1 MPAKA
6 AGGTVVPG
14 GDELDHAVAFLK
26 TRDGLDKALKLMR
39 YASMIGSLHALR
51 LDPRSVAG
59 EKLRRLEGSTAL
71 TRKFLRLGK
80 FLGNAQQLRALAR
93 AHASLASPPSG
104 TVARSV
110 ARIEGAAPA
119 RAALRLNRL
128 AIGCQGAQLAYY
140 FVEQFTFASKV
151 GLARGARFRS
161 RVATLAN
168 WSEMLIYVFSLQ
180 LAWIALRDAEAKHDA
195 AEAAL
200 RAHVDRHGSAFERAK
215 EDRKSA
221 GDGGGGGDVEAS
233 DDDDSLE
240 EDGETTKPFAPPR
253 DLAAAEDLSG
263 AGRRSLT
270 SSPLKHAR
278 AFLARISKFEAPPE
292 IREATLREALATAAN
307 ARRVARWVAAAEA
320 ADALACL
327 GECRGGENA
336 LRTPGVVA
344 ALGLVSAV
352 GGVVEKWAGVK
363 Y

>member
-1 MPAKA
+1 MPAKV
-6 AGGTVVPG
+6 AGGTIVPG

-151 GLARGARFRS
+151 GLVRGQKFRS

-200 RAHVDRHGSAFERAK
+200 RAHVDRHGSAFENAK
-215 EDRKSA
+215 EDRA
-221 GDGGGGGDVEAS
+221 GGGGGGNGGDVEES
-233 DDDDSLE
+233 DDDSLE
-240 EDGETTKPFAPPR
+240 EDGGGETTTRAPPPR
-253 DLAAAEDLSG
+253 DLAAAEDLS
-263 AGRRSLT
+263 GRRSLT

-292 IREATLREALATAAN
+292 IREATLREALATAAKE
-307 ARRVARWVAAAEA
+307 RRVARWVAAAEA

>member
-1 MPAKA
+1 MPAKV
-6 AGGTVVPG
+6 AGGTTVPG

-39 YASMIGSLHALR
+39 YASMIGSIHALR

-151 GLARGARFRS
+151 GLVRGRKFRS

-200 RAHVDRHGSAFERAK
+200 RAHVDRHGSAFESAK
-215 EDRKSA
+215 EDRA
-221 GDGGGGGDVEAS
+221 GGGGGGNGGDVEES
-233 DDDDSLE
+233 DDDSLE
-240 EDGETTKPFAPPR
+240 EDGGETTTRAPPPR
-253 DLAAAEDLSG
+253 DLAIPTEDLS
-263 AGRRSLT
+263 GRRSLT

-292 IREATLREALATAAN
+292 IREATLREALAIAAKE
-307 ARRVARWVAAAEA
+307 RRVARWVAAAEA